1 MVECSFKKISGCGF
15 ESRCCHYR
23 TVFEYC
29 VFLRYRYKVLKWLL
43 PELVKLIESLIR
55 TWKISNLF
63 LFHFPYNQNVLLCSF
78 LKRFKTSR
86 KKIFQTNI
94 LNFGKFCKFTDSKKH
109 SYSLNQ
115 GITYLGPSIY
125 NLAFSKNLL
134 EGTVRNIS

>member
-1 MVECSFKKISGCGF
+1 MLLQILSGCWF

-29 VFLRYRYKVLKWLL
+29 VVLEYRYKVLTWYL
-43 PELVKLIESLIR
+43 PELLKLQECLIK
-55 TWKISNLF
+55 TWKNSNLF
-63 LFHFPYNQNVLLCSF
+63 LFHFPHKQSLSLCNF

-86 KKIFQTNI
+86 KKIFQRNI
-94 LNFGKFCKFTDSKKH
+94 LNLRKFCKFTDIAKH
-109 SYSLNQ
+109 SCSLNQ
-115 GITYLGPSIY
+115 AITYLGCSIY